1 MKWSCLSQ
9 QSFFAQ
15 PPCDLKTL
23 REYEFFLLYHGK
35 GYTHSDVQKFTIEE
49 LVWHATKLKEQ
60 LEEETKAAERQR
72 KAVTSAKR
80 R

>member
-1 MKWSCLSQ
+1 
-9 QSFFAQ
+9 
-15 PPCDLKTL
+15 
-23 REYEFFLLYHGK
+23 LYHGK